1 MDNIYVEK
9 AMMYVIE
16 IKHAFKDDKD
26 KYMEFLSAM
35 TDIKERRFDNL
46 FNYLCWQILFY
57 IIIFLFNFIL

>member
-9 AMMYVIE
+9 AVMYVTE

-26 KYMEFLSAM
+26 KYKEFLRAM

-46 FNYLCWQILFY
+46 FI
-57 IIIFLFNFIL
+57 

>member
-9 AMMYVIE
+9 AVMYVTE

-26 KYMEFLSAM
+26 KYKEFLRAM

-46 FNYLCWQILFY
+46 FNY
-57 IIIFLFNFIL
+57 FI